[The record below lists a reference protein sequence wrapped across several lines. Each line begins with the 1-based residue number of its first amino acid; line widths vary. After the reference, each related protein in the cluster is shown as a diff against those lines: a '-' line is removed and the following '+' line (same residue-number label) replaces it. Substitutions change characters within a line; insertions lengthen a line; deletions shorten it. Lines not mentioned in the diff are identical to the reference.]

1 MKNSLITLAAFIVA
15 FVTNT
20 VGAQELKGNVL
31 NGEKKIAMC
40 MGCHGILGF
49 HTGFPEVYKVPK
61 ISGQSA
67 KYIVAA
73 LTAYK
78 KGERQNP
85 SMRAMAE
92 MLSAQDIADVA
103 AYYSAHGVVAGA
115 TLAAKPSKEPSPEV
129 AALLNKAAC
138 VSCHG
143 DNFAKPVD
151 PSYPK
156 IAGQY
161 ADYLYF
167 ALVSYKAEGK
177 PMIGRA
183 NPIMGAMVAQFSKA
197 ELKLIADYLGSID
210 GDLKSLQQPRF
221 R

>member
-1 MKNSLITLAAFIVA
+1 MKKFLTTLTMILVA
-15 FVTNT
+15 SVTT
-20 VGAQELKGNVL
+20 GAGAQELKGNVL
-31 NGEKKIAMC
+31 DGEKKIAMC

-61 ISGQSA
+61 ISGQGA

-85 SMRAMAE
+85 SMRAVAE
-92 MLSAQDIADVA
+92 TLSAQDIADVA
-103 AYYSAHGVVAGA
+103 AYYSAHGVVEGA
-115 TLAAKPSKEPSPEV
+115 TLPAKPSKEPSAAV
-129 AALLNKAAC
+129 AGLLAKAGC
-138 VSCHG
+138 QSCHG
-143 DNFAKPVD
+143 DNFAKPID

-156 IAGQY
+156 LAGQHS
-161 ADYLYF
+161 DYLYF
-167 ALVSYKAEGK
+167 ALVSYKSEGK

-183 NPIMGAMVAQFSKA
+183 NPIMGAMVAQFSKD
-197 ELKLIADYLGSID
+197 ELRQLAQYLGSLD
-210 GDLKSLQQPRF
+210 GDLKTLQQPRF